1 MAERKTIRLYHTGF
15 DEIREPDLLRG
26 RKNADLGQGFYLSPD
41 REFSEKWAF
50 EKKDAH
56 TYINAYELKLDGLRI
71 CRLKRD
77 MRWYEFIFANRAG
90 RGIGPA
96 DEAAAGAAEGA
107 AQAGADGAAQAQA
120 SGAGT
125 GAGNAAAQGASTYLL
140 VDDPVDADLIIGPI
154 ANDTIYDVLGITTSG
169 FLTKEEALTLLQI
182 GPEYFQAVIRTP
194 AALAALTWTGAR
206 MLSSEEIRA
215 SQAIVR
221 AEAEEYQIAFAQM
234 LEKLTD
240 GK

>member
-96 DEAAAGAAEGA
+96 DEAGAGAAEGG
-107 AQAGADGAAQAQA
+107 AQTGADGVAQAKA
-120 SGAGT
+120 DGAGVS
-125 GAGNAAAQGASTYLL
+125 AGDAAASAASTYLL

-169 FLTKEEALTLLQI
+169 FLTKEEALALLQI

>member
-96 DEAAAGAAEGA
+96 DEAAAGAADGGA
-107 AQAGADGAAQAQA
+107 QTGADGVAQAKA
-120 SGAGT
+120 DGAG
-125 GAGNAAAQGASTYLL
+125 GSAGDAAASAASTYLL

-169 FLTKEEALTLLQI
+169 FLTKEEALALLQI